1 MREAKIIWPLNTE
14 AKIFPD
20 YPGTFSAIRMYDIH
34 TGIDLYCKPG
44 TEVIAME
51 PGIVVGI
58 EAFTGE
64 HVPGEHKSAW
74 WNNTF
79 VVLIH
84 GNITNQIFAYGEISS
99 FYKNIK
105 LDAYV
110 EQGTPIGRIDV
121 PVLKNK
127 KQRPITMLHMEQY
140 SELPYGYTGSFFNI
154 GDISATAYWP
164 LNAEKPMALMDP
176 TNTLLNLSNEEFC
189 LNKYKDGF
197 YDLD

>member
-1 MREAKIIWPLNTE
+1 MLWPLNTD
-14 AKIFPD
+14 KRIFPD
-20 YPGTFSAIRMYDIH
+20 YSGTFGAIRKFDIH
-34 TGIDLYCKPG
+34 TGIDLYCKIG
-44 TEVIAME
+44 TEVICME

-64 HVPGEHKSAW
+64 HVPGEYKSPW

-79 VVLIH
+79 AVLIH
-84 GNITNQIFAYGEISS
+84 GSMTNKIFAYGELSS

-105 LDAYV
+105 LDAYI

-121 PVLKNK
+121 SVLKNK
-127 KQRPITMLHMEQY
+127 KQRPVTMLHVEQY
-140 SELPYGYTGSFFNI
+140 SELPTGYTGRFFDL

-164 LNAEKPMALMDP
+164 LNAEKPIALMDP
-176 TNTLLNLSNEEFC
+176 TNTLLNLSSEVFC